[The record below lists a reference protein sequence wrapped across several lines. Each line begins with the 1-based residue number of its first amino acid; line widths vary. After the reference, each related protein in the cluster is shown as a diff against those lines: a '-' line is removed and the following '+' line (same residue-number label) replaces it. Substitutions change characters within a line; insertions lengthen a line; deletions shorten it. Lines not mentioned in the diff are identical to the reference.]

1 MRKAMIVGAAA
12 TLALLPGSATAGWR
26 LMPKTTPVEVAKSP
40 MTVTPGEDWN
50 RWSVRPSKRGE
61 TWTLDGVSLN
71 ELSFF
76 GGVLPGEAIYRERS
90 KKDEPLPKF
99 DATMLAPEIVQAVE
113 GSYRILLRTSLFAV
127 DGMEPA
133 PLGGHPGVRFTYH
146 YTVQDEDVRRRG
158 EGRAAIVGGQL
169 YLITFAAPEIHYFD
183 AGITE
188 ARRVMDSARI
198 PGASVTATKAKES

>member
-1 MRKAMIVGAAA
+1 MRWATMLFVAGVLACHAA
-12 TLALLPGSATAGWR
+12 PVTAGWK
-26 LMPKTTPVEVAKSP
+26 LMPRAAAVTVAKSA

-99 DATMLAPEIVQAVE
+99 SATMLAPEIVQAVE

-133 PLGGHPGVRFTYH
+133 PLGGHPGVRFTFH
-146 YTVQDEDVRRRG
+146 YTVQDEDVRRKG
-158 EGRAAIVGGQL
+158 EGRAAIVDGKL

-183 AGITE
+183 AGVAE
-188 ARRVMDSARI
+188 ARQVMDSARI
-198 PGASVTATKAKES
+198 PGASVTATKGAG